1 MLWATAM
8 ERSYSAPIWM
18 TFKQARELGAH
29 VRQGEK
35 GALVVYAS
43 TFTKSEAN
51 ENGEEVERDIPFL
64 KGYTVLNVEKIEGL
78 PAHYTAT
85 HAPRLNAE
93 QRIDKADGFF
103 AAHRANIIHGGTQ
116 ACSLPRNE
124 NINLPRFPSF

>member
-1 MLWATAM
+1 MK
-8 ERSYSAPIWM
+8 
-18 TFKQARELGAH
+18 FKQERELWAH

-35 GALVVYAS
+35 GALVGYAS

-64 KGYTVLNVEKIEGL
+64 KGYTVFNVEQIEGL

-93 QRIDKADGFF
+93 QRIEQAEGFF
-103 AAHRANIIHGGTQ
+103 AATGANIVHGGTT
-116 ACSLPRNE
+116 ACYIRTEERRGGNE
-124 NINLPRFPSF
+124 CVSTCRSRW

>member
-51 ENGEEVERDIPFL
+51 ENGEEVERDIPLL
-64 KGYTVLNVEKIEGL
+64 KGYTVLNVEQIEEL

-85 HAPRLNAE
+85 HAKKLNAE
-93 QRIDKADGFF
+93 HSIEPAE
-103 AAHRANIIHGGTQ
+103 A
-116 ACSLPRNE
+116 L
-124 NINLPRFPSF
+124 